1 MSPLPEQLQAL
12 LYPRAYPHPVRTV
25 DLRAT
30 HISWVLL
37 TGRFAYKVKRPVHYA
52 FIDLRRAAQR
62 RRLCHE
68 EVRLNRRFA
77 PELYLGVRTVRLR
90 HGEARI
96 GGSGRIIE
104 HAVRMRQFP
113 HSQQLD
119 TLLDDRRIEPVEL
132 ENFGLEL
139 ARLHARLPAARAR
152 QRWGQPT
159 AQVESMRR
167 NARESV
173 RAAQA
178 LGTSAAAAVRALQ
191 ARLERWI
198 GAARPLLAQR
208 FAARHVRECHGD
220 LHAGNIVRHRGRL
233 TPFDCLEFDPALR
246 WIDVADEVAFLVMD
260 LEARARPLHAQAFLG
275 GYLSASGDYQ
285 ACLLLPLFRAH
296 RALVRAKVMALNA
309 AASGTSAI
317 AARKARRDHERY
329 IECAQQALAMQRPR
343 LVLMSGLSGSGK
355 TWVAQRL
362 APALHAVHLRSDIER
377 KRLAGLPALARSG
390 SGLGKGLYGRSATRA
405 VYERLAQCTADA
417 LAGGCT
423 IIVDATFGLSAER
436 ARFRALAAALGID
449 TWIVYCHA
457 ARKTLEARIR
467 DRHERA
473 NDASEAD
480 IRVLDW
486 QETQFTAPAPQE
498 GFTILDAAK
507 LAPRQIVSRISGR
520 VGARTPRSLP
530 MHRKPRPAHD
540 ATTT

>member
-1 MSPLPEQLQAL
+1 MNPLPEQLQAL
-12 LYPRAYPHPVRTV
+12 LYPRAYPHPVRAV
-25 DLRAT
+25 VLLET

-37 TGRFAYKVKRPVHYA
+37 TGRFAYKVKRPVHYP
-52 FIDLRRAAQR
+52 FIDLRRSAQR
-62 RRLCHE
+62 RRLCYE

-77 PELYLGVRTVRLR
+77 PELYLGACTVRLR

-113 HSQQLD
+113 HSEELG
-119 TLLDDRRIEPVEL
+119 TLLDQHGIEPVEL

-139 ARLHARLPAARAR
+139 ARLHARLPAGRAR
-152 QRWGQPT
+152 QRWGKPA

-178 LGTSAAAAVRALQ
+178 LGKPAAAALRALQ

-198 GAARPLLAQR
+198 GTAQPLLEQR
-208 FAARHVRECHGD
+208 FAAGRVRECHGD
-220 LHAGNIVRHRGRL
+220 LHAGNIVRHGGRL

-246 WIDVADEVAFLVMD
+246 WIDAADEVAFLLMD
-260 LEARARPLHAQAFLG
+260 LEARERPLHAQAFLG

-285 ACLLLPLFRAH
+285 SCLLLPLFRAH

-309 AASGTSAI
+309 AASGATAI

-329 IECAQQALAMQRPR
+329 VESAQQALAMPRPK

-390 SGLGKGLYGRSATRA
+390 SGSARSARA
-405 VYERLAQCTADA
+405 
-417 LAGGCT
+417 
-423 IIVDATFGLSAER
+423 SA
-436 ARFRALAAALGID
+436 
-449 TWIVYCHA
+449 
-457 ARKTLEARIR
+457 
-467 DRHERA
+467 
-473 NDASEAD
+473 
-480 IRVLDW
+480 
-486 QETQFTAPAPQE
+486 
-498 GFTILDAAK
+498 
-507 LAPRQIVSRISGR
+507 
-520 VGARTPRSLP
+520 RSLP
-530 MHRKPRPAHD
+530 PSASRHGSFIVMPPARRSKPASATAMSGRTTRARLTSAFCTGRSHNSRRPRHMRASPCSTRRNLRR
-540 ATTT
+540 ARS

>member
-12 LYPRAYPHPVRTV
+12 LYPRADPHPVRTV

-152 QRWGQPT
+152 QRWGQPA

-198 GAARPLLAQR
+198 GGARPLLAQR

-260 LEARARPLHAQAFLG
+260 LEARAAAPCTGFPRRIPERERG
-275 GYLSASGDYQ
+275 
-285 ACLLLPLFRAH
+285 LP
-296 RALVRAKVMALNA
+296 
-309 AASGTSAI
+309 
-317 AARKARRDHERY
+317 
-329 IECAQQALAMQRPR
+329 
-343 LVLMSGLSGSGK
+343 
-355 TWVAQRL
+355 
-362 APALHAVHLRSDIER
+362 
-377 KRLAGLPALARSG
+377 GLPAAAAVPGTPG
-390 SGLGKGLYGRSATRA
+390 SGARQGHGAQRRGERNERNRCAQGKA
-405 VYERLAQCTADA
+405 
-417 LAGGCT
+417 
-423 IIVDATFGLSAER
+423 
-436 ARFRALAAALGID
+436 
-449 TWIVYCHA
+449 
-457 ARKTLEARIR
+457 
-467 DRHERA
+467 
-473 NDASEAD
+473 
-480 IRVLDW
+480 
-486 QETQFTAPAPQE
+486 
-498 GFTILDAAK
+498 
-507 LAPRQIVSRISGR
+507 
-520 VGARTPRSLP
+520 
-530 MHRKPRPAHD
+530 
-540 ATTT
+540 